1 MKLNLLINKFFKYC
15 INFKEVFGRN
25 SMKNLL
31 SIICLLFTFTS
42 TSQIIGTTYKL
53 DSIEIAQYDLPT
65 EVTWYNAKREC
76 KELGKGW
83 RLPTKEELEEM
94 YNNKDL
100 IGNFVN
106 TNYWSSTEHNSDYA
120 WMQVFTHKLIAITPK
135 EGHINARAVKT
146 IN

>member
-1 MKLNLLINKFFKYC
+1 MKLAVVLFT
-15 INFKEVFGRN
+15 
-25 SMKNLL
+25 
-31 SIICLLFTFTS
+31 LLFLSSFTS
-42 TSQIIGTTYKL
+42 ASQIVGTTYKL
-53 DSIEIAQYDLPT
+53 DSIEIAQFDLPT

-83 RLPTKEELEEM
+83 RLPTKDELDRM

-106 TNYWSSTEHNSDYA
+106 TNYWSSTEYNSDYA
-120 WMQVFTHKLIAITPK
+120 WMQVFIHRSIAITLK

-146 IN
+146 IK

>member
-1 MKLNLLINKFFKYC
+1 MKITLFTIIALLISF
-15 INFKEVFGRN
+15 ISG
-25 SMKNLL
+25 
-31 SIICLLFTFTS
+31 
-42 TSQIIGTTYKL
+42 SQIIGTTYKL

-83 RLPTKEELEEM
+83 RLPTKDELDKM

-106 TNYWSSTEHNSDYA
+106 TNYWSSTEYNSDYA
-120 WMQVFTHKLIAITPK
+120 WMQVFIHRSIAITLK

-146 IN
+146 IK

>member
-1 MKLNLLINKFFKYC
+1 MMKSSLILNI
-15 INFKEVFGRN
+15 
-25 SMKNLL
+25 
-31 SIICLLFTFTS
+31 LLFFITFTS
-42 TSQIIGTTYKL
+42 VSQIIGATYKL

-83 RLPTKEELEEM
+83 RLPTKDELEKM
-94 YNNKDL
+94 YVNKDL

-106 TNYWSSTEHNSDYA
+106 TNYWSSIEYNSDYVC
-120 WMQVFTHKLIAITPK
+120 MQVFTHKLIAITLK

>member
-1 MKLNLLINKFFKYC
+1 MKSTILI
-15 INFKEVFGRN
+15 I
-25 SMKNLL
+25 
-31 SIICLLFTFTS
+31 LLFFNSFTFV
-42 TSQIIGTTYKL
+42 SQIIIGTTYKL

-83 RLPTKEELEEM
+83 RLPTKEELDKM

-106 TNYWSSTEHNSDYA
+106 NNYWSSTEYDSRYA
-120 WMQVFTHKLIAITPK
+120 WMQVFIHKSIAITLK
-135 EGHINARAVKT
+135 EVYINARAVKS
-146 IN
+146 IK

>member
-1 MKLNLLINKFFKYC
+1 M
-15 INFKEVFGRN
+15 
-25 SMKNLL
+25 
-31 SIICLLFTFTS
+31 LFTFTS
-42 TSQIIGTTYKL
+42 LSQIIGTTYKL

-83 RLPTKEELEEM
+83 RLPTPYELNKM
-94 YNNKDL
+94 YDNKDL

-106 TNYWSSTEHNSDYA
+106 TNYWSSTEYNSDYA
-120 WMQVFTHKLIAITPK
+120 WMQVFTHKLIAITLK
-135 EGHINARAVKT
+135 QGHINARAVKT

>member
-1 MKLNLLINKFFKYC
+1 MKIILIIIIAFFNLFI
-15 INFKEVFGRN
+15 
-25 SMKNLL
+25 
-31 SIICLLFTFTS
+31 SI
-42 TSQIIGTTYKL
+42 SQIIGTTYKL

-83 RLPTKEELEEM
+83 RLPTKNELDKM

-106 TNYWSSTEHNSDYA
+106 TNYWSSTDYNSDYA
-120 WMQVFTHKLIAITPK
+120 WMQVFTHKLIAITLK
-135 EGHINARAVKT
+135 EGHINARAVKS
-146 IN
+146 IK

>member
-1 MKLNLLINKFFKYC
+1 MKIILIIIIAFFNLFI
-15 INFKEVFGRN
+15 
-25 SMKNLL
+25 
-31 SIICLLFTFTS
+31 SI
-42 TSQIIGTTYKL
+42 SQIIGTTYKL

-83 RLPTKEELEEM
+83 RLPTKNELDEM

-106 TNYWSSTEHNSDYA
+106 TNYWSSTEYNSNYV
-120 WMQVFTHKLIAITPK
+120 WMEVFTHRSIAITLK

-146 IN
+146 IK

>member
-1 MKLNLLINKFFKYC
+1 MKITLFTIIALLISF
-15 INFKEVFGRN
+15 ISG
-25 SMKNLL
+25 
-31 SIICLLFTFTS
+31 
-42 TSQIIGTTYKL
+42 SQIIGTTYKL

-83 RLPTKEELEEM
+83 RLPTKEELDEM

-106 TNYWSSTEHNSDYA
+106 TNYWSSTEYNSNYA
-120 WMQVFTHKLIAITPK
+120 WMQVFTHKLIAVTLK

-146 IN
+146 IKNN